1 MKLTG
6 IIEDVFRGVTIFR
19 GYATLKTLAKLSSS
33 ASYQRN
39 NREGRSDELLHYMD
53 SSQFFFFPELIF
65 GWRIDKAGAIQKL
78 KFEDVSSI
86 SVEKGIKIRKAKF
99 KFRELEAGEDPK
111 TKVVT
116 IEIPDM
122 LNEPVFSRID
132 GNHRLVV
139 IDNIRNAGFD
149 NEYRDICNKVAP
161 YCILLQDNNLEA
173 VKYEVAYFY
182 LINSKALPLTV
193 EENLKSIFSGDYFTN
208 SEKENLAI
216 VEDIGKYESAVKLLV
231 DNEYEFVKEVYN
243 GESYTIAL
251 EIIGHLVDIDLN
263 ALKRALIQIEA
274 LYERDELPGKNKN
287 IVISLIV
294 AYAKHGK
301 EFFDGYIR
309 WLSVNQLVKIENVKP
324 QELLAS
330 YEELRKEL
338 KIFVAMPY
346 FNGDPDV
353 VRSYNEAYKRCI
365 EKTKQEDSTL
375 HLSLFPIM
383 ENDGE
388 SRNIDEQIFRQ
399 IDQCDIF
406 VADIS
411 EKNEG
416 VYLEYGYAKAKRK
429 HRIIMKSE
437 NAEVKPHFDLDHDS
451 RVPYKTNDNLLTFEK
466 RFGKQLKSLLNDH
479 YGFTFQID

>member
-19 GYATLKTLAKLSSS
+19 GYATLNTLAKLSSS
-33 ASYQRN
+33 TSYQRN
-39 NREGRSDELLHYMD
+39 NREERSKELLQYMD
-53 SSQFFFFPELIF
+53 SSQFFFFPELVF
-65 GWRIDKAGAIQKL
+65 GWRIDEIDAIRKL
-78 KFEDVSSI
+78 KYEDVSSI
-86 SVEKGIKIRKAKF
+86 SIEKGIRIRKAKF
-99 KFRELEAGEDPK
+99 KFRELENGEDPK

-116 IEIPDM
+116 LEIPDT

-139 IDNIRNAGFD
+139 IDNIRQAGID
-149 NEYRDICNKVAP
+149 SEYRDVCNKVVP
-161 YCILLQDNNLEA
+161 YCVLLQDNNLEA

-193 EENLKSIFSGDYFTN
+193 EENLKSIFSSEHFTK

-216 VEDIGKYESAVKLLV
+216 VEDIEKYESAVKLLV

-243 GESYTIAL
+243 EESYTLAL
-251 EIIGHLVDIDLN
+251 EIIDHFVDIDLN

-274 LYERDELPGKNKN
+274 LYERDELPGKNKS

-301 EFFDGYIR
+301 DFFDGYRR

-330 YEELRKEL
+330 YEEIRGEL

-346 FNGDPDV
+346 FGGDPDIV
-353 VRSYNEAYKRCI
+353 HSYNEAYKRCI
-365 EKTKQEDSTL
+365 ERTKQEDSTL
-375 HLSLFPIM
+375 HIRLFPIM

-399 IDQCDIF
+399 IDQCDVF

-416 VYLEYGYAKAKRK
+416 VYLEYGYAKAKGK

-451 RVPYKTNDNLLTFEK
+451 RVLYKNNDNLNTFEK
-466 RFGKQLKSLLNDH
+466 RFVKQLKSLLNDN
-479 YGFTFQID
+479 YGFTFLID